1 MYRLD
6 GTGLY
11 RVSGTKDRPL
21 EQAGRLSE
29 SKTLPHKAIP
39 LTRAL
44 TFDIRLTRPRNEE
57 SPRCPGPSF
66 TVSTGGFSIAG
77 AGFEPATFGL

>member
-1 MYRLD
+1 MMYRLD

-11 RVSGTKDRPL
+11 RLSGTKGRPL

-29 SKTLPHKAIP
+29 SKTLPARP
-39 LTRAL
+39 SADSSV

-57 SPRCPGPSF
+57 SPGCPGLF
-66 TVSTGGFSIAG
+66 FYRVLEAVSQ
-77 AGFEPATFGL
+77 